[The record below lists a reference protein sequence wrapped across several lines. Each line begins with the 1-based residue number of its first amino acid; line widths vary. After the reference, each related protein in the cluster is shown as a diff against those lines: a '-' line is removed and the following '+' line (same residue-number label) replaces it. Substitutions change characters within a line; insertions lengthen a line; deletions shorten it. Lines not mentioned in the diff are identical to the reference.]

1 MYADLQS
8 VVGIDFGNL
17 SSKIGVARHRGI
29 DIIVN
34 EVSNRATP
42 YVLLPSS
49 NVIADEAAPSS
60 LSLPVNDT
68 LVRLPKPPRRPTSRT
83 LSDP

>member
-1 MYADLQS
+1 MAVSISCIRAETQLNTQS
-8 VVGIDFGNL
+8 VVGIDLGNL

-42 YVLLPSS
+42 
-49 NVIADEAAPSS
+49 
-60 LSLPVNDT
+60 
-68 LVRLPKPPRRPTSRT
+68 
-83 LSDP
+83 

>member
-1 MYADLQS
+1 MAVSPLYPPNPTFVTNPHVSQS
-8 VVGIDFGNL
+8 VVGIDLGNL

-42 YVLLPSS
+42 
-49 NVIADEAAPSS
+49 
-60 LSLPVNDT
+60 
-68 LVRLPKPPRRPTSRT
+68 
-83 LSDP
+83 